1 MARPQKLTT
10 PVMED
15 YIKSIYKLQVDG
27 NPVSTTNLSKKM
39 QISPA
44 AITKMLKSLAA
55 ANLIEYTPYYGVTL
69 TVSGERIALEIIRHH
84 RLLEVYLCS
93 ALGYSW
99 DEVDAEAEKLEHH
112 ISEDFEERIDKM
124 LNYPST
130 DPHGDPIPTREGFM
144 PMQLGNPL
152 SDCQAG
158 ESVVVRRVRDSD
170 SAVLRFLTKIGICL
184 ETQITILE
192 RQPFNGPMRIRI
204 GEIDHSIGLEL
215 AGHLFVEPV
224 IAGGMH

>member
-1 MARPQKLTT
+1 MVILISQSDDLLLATIVSR
-10 PVMED
+10 VHR
-15 YIKSIYKLQVDG
+15 IYFSEGASDKAVKA
-27 NPVSTTNLSKKM
+27 TKK
-39 QISPA
+39 A
-44 AITKMLKSLAA
+44 
-55 ANLIEYTPYYGVTL
+55 
-69 TVSGERIALEIIRHH
+69 
-84 RLLEVYLCS
+84 
-93 ALGYSW
+93 
-99 DEVDAEAEKLEHH
+99 EVDAEAEKLEHH